1 MAEKLWN
8 LIEIICRTIFKF
20 GFRLIR
26 REITEDQMNSLI
38 QFVKFGMVG
47 LSNTLLSTFTYMLC
61 VGLLGWHRQVGN
73 LLGFIIGTCNS
84 FYWNNKYVFAGE
96 RKSITELLY
105 SFIKMTVSYAA
116 TGLVL
121 AAILLELW
129 VQVFHIPEILAPI
142 ISLLITIPLNFVLN
156 KLWAFKK
163 K

>member
-1 MAEKLWN
+1 MN
-8 LIEIICRTIFKF
+8 LIETICRKVFTFI
-20 GFRLIR
+20 FRLIGH
-26 REITEDQMNSLI
+26 EITEEQMNGLI
-38 QFVKFGMVG
+38 QFIKFGLVG
-47 LSNTLLSTFTYMLC
+47 VSNTVLSTITYMIC
-61 VGLLGWHRQVGN
+61 VGIFGCHRQVGN
-73 LLGFIIGTCNS
+73 FLGFVVGTCNS